1 MPDRAIP
8 FAQITVDD
16 ARVDGIQGVYTPPWA
31 LAMGRVFSFP
41 MRRYRDLKEHE
52 IGPAWYLG
60 RGMEYVPSLRAIAP
74 RGYVQYADMSTSNWD
89 VGAGDV
95 QFVRWAGNGRKKSAL
110 FPVTAAPDGAY
121 ITQHAGYTAEANEAF
136 EIIVQ
141 RWRPP
146 DGATDDCDMWITWAA
161 TSGTQWS
168 LRLPFPEPG
177 TGIATGLL
185 DPALWWS
192 LDSGANWSEGK
203 SFKGMRLKSGRG
215 VSEEPDVIRWE
226 PCDGLFLLT
235 CNDEQYFVTCDLDKT
250 GRKWPVATGAGPVKV
265 KVVGHQALVHVQG
278 IRYPS
283 NVTAE
288 VTGYWNAGTSAYGG
302 VYVEERYAW
311 PNQLDPPNDFH
322 GFFISIPKPGDF
334 GAEGV
339 DLSIEDQAD
348 FVTRTIR
355 PKLTFTSDSPYRKRA
370 LCCLAQLVTEPV
382 YTTPDDLAAQWV
394 SQGKDMLGRVSGHLT
409 DAYKGNTFEA
419 DLTCDEGLETA
430 LTAWQGGQ
438 KVQATVGWQ
447 STDAADDSYIEF
459 TGYMRDGYPQVTK
472 GNRDN
477 LIRVRVSAEDGYA
490 KLADQRCKDCG
501 PFAGW
506 AFVDAFTFLCEM
518 GGIPPAMIYTDD
530 IIPGN
535 LPNAGYL
542 PTRGADPLFEFSSN
556 TSIPS
561 ALDMLCAEMSRGS
574 LQVRWGFNITN
585 GKCEAGLKP
594 TYAAPGG
601 GDWTLGGYWTLDDEA
616 VAQHDQVQDITV
628 HQSVRERGNW
638 VAVIA
643 GRAGTETYR
652 VLADLGSIFDP
663 TMPNFIGQIKPEFVH
678 LPDADDDPTAID
690 ELLLKILG
698 DRTERHREI
707 TWPTRFHTTVAPDTW
722 VRVQTTHLNVTTN
735 AVFRVTDKSY
745 WAEHGPERST
755 ARETITARQVYYW
768 NGTYYEEVIAA

>member
-16 ARVDGIQGVYTPPWA
+16 ARVDGIQGAFDDPTWS

-41 MRRYRDLKEHE
+41 MRRYRDLREHE
-52 IGPAWYLG
+52 IGPAWKLDS
-60 RGMEYVPSLRAIAP
+60 GMEYVPSLRAIAP
-74 RGYVQYADMSTSNWD
+74 RGRAVYTDMNSTIWEVVS
-89 VGAGDV
+89 GDV
-95 QFVRWAGNGRKKSAL
+95 RFVRWAGNGRKKSAY
-110 FPVTAAPDGAY
+110 FP
-121 ITQHAGYTAEANEAF
+121 QAGGVLRHQDTYHGDADECF
-136 EIIVQ
+136 EFTVE
-141 RWRPP
+141 RWRVPP
-146 DGATDDCDMWITWAA
+146 DNVLYDADIYLSFLAD
-161 TSGTQWS
+161 SGTQWS
-168 LRLPFPEPG
+168 LRLPYAEPVSG
-177 TGIATGLL
+177 EPPTVATLGPSLYYKL
-185 DPALWWS
+185 PA
-192 LDSGANWSEGK
+192 GAWTRGK
-203 SFKGMRLKSGRG
+203 TFDGVKLKSGRG

-226 PCDGLFLLT
+226 PFDGLFLVT
-235 CNDEQYFVTCDLDKT
+235 FNDEQFFVTCDLDKY
-250 GRKWPVATGAGPVKV
+250 GRKSLVHTGEGKLEVQV
-265 KVVGHQALVHVQG
+265 IGHAALVHVQG
-278 IRYPS
+278 LTYPS
-283 NVTAE
+283 GLTAE

-302 VYVEERYAW
+302 VYVDPRY
-311 PNQLDPPNDFH
+311 NF
-322 GFFISIPKPGDF
+322 S
-334 GAEGV
+334 V
-339 DLSIEDQAD
+339 DGELCLGTAPTGTAIAVDAQED
-348 FVTRTIR
+348 VPTRTIR
-355 PKLTFTSDSPYRKRA
+355 PKLTFTGSGDYKERA
-370 LCCLAQLVTEPV
+370 VAYLAQIVMEPAFA
-382 YTTPDDLAAQWV
+382 TPDDLAAQWV

-574 LQVRWGFNITN
+574 LQVRWGFNITS

-722 VRVQTTHLNVTTN
+722 VRVQTTHLNVTNN